1 MSVSLIIQ
9 RRPGPRDRDRD
20 QVFGIG
26 IGTRYLG
33 AGIRDRDAIFI
44 TAVTDYLEKYDAI
57 KHIIFGIGIGYSGS
71 GSGIRDRGFGI
82 STIPNTRS

>member
-9 RRPGPRDRDRD
+9 RRPGPRGQDRA

-57 KHIIFGIGIGYSGS
+57 KHIIFGIGYIYIRYMGS
-71 GSGIRDRGFGI
+71 VHI
-82 STIPNTRS
+82 